1 MKKSP
6 DIRAVIIDFGFTLS
20 SDYYF
25 RELGPQYTDRI
36 AHFVFSRDSEIGRR

>member
-6 DIRAVIIDFGFTLS
+6 DIQAMIIDFGFTLS
-20 SDYYF
+20 SDYYL

>member
-1 MKKSP
+1 MKKYP